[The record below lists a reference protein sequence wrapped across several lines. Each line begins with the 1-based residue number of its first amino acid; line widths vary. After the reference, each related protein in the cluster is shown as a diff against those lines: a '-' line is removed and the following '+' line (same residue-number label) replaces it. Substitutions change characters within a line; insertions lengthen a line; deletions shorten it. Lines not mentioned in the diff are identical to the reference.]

1 MSDTAPAFP
10 APDARPGNEEL
21 DFADLKARLHRVI
34 PGGAHTYS
42 RGDDQF
48 PSNAPPLLSRGKGAY
63 VWDTHGNRYLDYG
76 MALRAVTLGYAD
88 DRVNAAAVRQI
99 ENGVNLTR
107 ATEIELEAA
116 ELICGLLPCA
126 EMVKFGKNGSNVT
139 TAAVKIAR
147 AYTGRR
153 YVCVPRQHP
162 FFSFDD
168 WFIGV
173 TAIKR
178 GTLADHAA
186 TTLVFDYNDMGSLKA
201 LFDQYPDQ
209 IAAVMLEP
217 STHIWPHLANGDPGL
232 PPEPGQ
238 GPGHFAGGFL
248 HQVRDL
254 AHANGALFILDEM
267 ITGFRWNLRGAQATF
282 GIEADLAT
290 YGKAMANGFSLAAVV
305 GKREYM
311 SVGSID
317 TPGMERTFL
326 LSSTHGAE
334 MPALGAFV
342 EATRINAA
350 EDVPSHLWAYGAKLK
365 AGLAEIAGRHGLQ
378 DHVFMEGPA
387 IALNYVT
394 RDASGAPSL
403 PMRTLFAQ
411 EMLKRGVMMPW
422 LAVSQAHGET
432 ELAMTLEAFDGAL
445 EVYRQALDAG
455 VETRLAGP
463 AIKPVFRTHN

>member
-1 MSDTAPAFP
+1 
-10 APDARPGNEEL
+10 
-21 DFADLKARLHRVI
+21 
-34 PGGAHTYS
+34 
-42 RGDDQF
+42 
-48 PSNAPPLLSRGKGAY
+48 
-63 VWDTHGNRYLDYG
+63 YG
-76 MALRAVTLGYAD
+76 MALRAVTIGYAD
-88 DRVNAAAVRQI
+88 ERVNAAAIRQI

-116 ELICGLLPCA
+116 ELICDLIPCA
-126 EMVKFGKNGSNVT
+126 DMVKFGKNGSNVT

-147 AYTGRR
+147 SYTGRR

-178 GTLADHAA
+178 GTLEDQAA
-186 TTLVFDYNDMGSLKA
+186 TTLVFDYNDIGSLKA

-217 STHIWPHLANGDPGL
+217 ATHITPCGACPNQVDWPSTPCRACPNTTGN
-232 PPEPGQ
+232 
-238 GPGHFAGGFL
+238 FL
-248 HQVRDL
+248 QQVKAL

-267 ITGFRWNLRGAQATF
+267 ITGFRWHLKGASAFF
-282 GIEADLAT
+282 GVEPDLAT

-305 GKREYM
+305 GKREFM
-311 SVGSID
+311 EVGSID
-317 TPGMERTFL
+317 KPGMERTFL

-350 EDVPSHLWAYGAKLK
+350 EDVPGHLWAYGAKLK
-365 AGLAEIAGRHGLQ
+365 AGLAEVAGRHGVQ
-378 DHVFMEGPA
+378 DHIFMEGPA

-403 PMRTLFAQ
+403 PMRTLFSQ

-422 LAVSQAHGET
+422 LAISQAHGET
-432 ELAMTLEAFDGAL
+432 ELAMTLDAFDGAL
-445 EVYRQALDAG
+445 AVYRQALDSG
-455 VETRLAGP
+455 VETLDAFDGALAVYRQALDSGVETQLNGP

>member
-1 MSDTAPAFP
+1 MTTEPMTPTNAEA
-10 APDARPGNEEL
+10 
-21 DFADLKARLHRVI
+21 DFAALRARLHKAI

-48 PSNAPPLLSRGKGAY
+48 PSIAPPVLSRGKGAY

-76 MALRAVTLGYAD
+76 MALRAVTIGYAD
-88 DRVNAAAVRQI
+88 ERVNTAAIRQI

-116 ELICGLLPCA
+116 ELICDLIPCA

-178 GTLADHAA
+178 GTLADQAA
-186 TTLVFDYNDMGSLKA
+186 TTLVFDYNDIGSLKA
-201 LFDQYPDQ
+201 LFDKYPDQ

-217 STHIWPHLANGDPGL
+217 ATSITPCGSCPTEAEWPARPCATCPNVRGN
-232 PPEPGQ
+232 
-238 GPGHFAGGFL
+238 FL
-248 HQVRDL
+248 HQVKAL
-254 AHANGALFILDEM
+254 AHGNGALFILDEM
-267 ITGFRWNLRGAQATF
+267 ITGFRWHLKGAQEFF

-305 GKREYM
+305 GKREFM
-311 SVGSID
+311 EVGSTD
-317 TPGMERTFL
+317 KPGMERTFL

-342 EATRINAA
+342 EATRINAT
-350 EDVPSHLWAYGAKLK
+350 EDVPGHLWAYGARLK
-365 AGLAEIAGRHGLQ
+365 AGLAEVAGRHGLA
-378 DHVFMEGPA
+378 DYVFMEGPA
-387 IALNYVT
+387 IALNYVM
-394 RDASGAPSL
+394 RGPDGQPSL

-411 EMLKRGVMMPW
+411 EMLSRGVMMPW
-422 LAVSQAHGET
+422 LAISQSHGDQ
-432 ELAMTLEAFDGAL
+432 ELATTLDAFDGAL
-445 EVYRQALDAG
+445 GVYSQALETG
-455 VETRLAGP
+455 VDSQLKGP

>member
-1 MSDTAPAFP
+1 MTTDPKSNTEA
-10 APDARPGNEEL
+10 
-21 DFADLKARLHRVI
+21 DFAALRARLHKAI

-48 PSNAPPLLSRGKGAY
+48 PSIAPPVLNRGKGAY

-76 MALRAVTLGYAD
+76 MALRAVTIGYAD
-88 DRVNAAAVRQI
+88 ERVNAAAIRQI

-116 ELICGLLPCA
+116 ELICDLIPCA
-126 EMVKFGKNGSNVT
+126 DMVKFAKNGSNVT

-147 AYTGRR
+147 AHTGRR

-178 GTLADHAA
+178 GTLDDHAA
-186 TTLVFDYNDMGSLKA
+186 TTLVFDYNDIGSLKA

-217 STHIWPHLANGDPGL
+217 STHITPCGACPNQADWPSTPCRACPNTTGN
-232 PPEPGQ
+232 
-238 GPGHFAGGFL
+238 FL
-248 HQVRDL
+248 HQVKAL
-254 AHANGALFILDEM
+254 AHAHGALFILDEM
-267 ITGFRWNLRGAQATF
+267 ITGFRWHLKGASAFF
-282 GIEADLAT
+282 GIEPDLAT

-305 GKREYM
+305 GKREFM
-311 SVGSID
+311 EVGSID
-317 TPGMERTFL
+317 KPGMERTFL

-350 EDVPSHLWAYGAKLK
+350 EDVPGHLWAYGAKLK
-365 AGLAEIAGRHGLQ
+365 AGLAEVAGRHGVQ
-378 DHVFMEGPA
+378 DHIFMEGPA

-394 RDASGAPSL
+394 RDATGAPSL

-422 LAVSQAHGET
+422 LAISQAHGET
-432 ELAMTLEAFDGAL
+432 ELALTLDAFDGAL
-445 EVYRQALDAG
+445 AVYRQALDSG
-455 VETRLAGP
+455 VETQLNGP